1 LTTKQG
7 HVINMSTIDEGN
19 RKATNTR
26 GRYPASP
33 PTFMKHK
40 HHIIPKHLGGT
51 NEPDNI
57 VEVTIEQHALLHK
70 QLWEDLG
77 HKEDF
82 LAWQGLSKLM
92 TTDECRLSS
101 MLEGSKKGAAVT
113 NAKRWSNHKKR
124 ERKYPK
130 NTDGRK
136 IRTKRCWYSNG
147 IDENQFELDT
157 APTGWYRGRLK
168 GVYGGKRT

>member
-1 LTTKQG
+1 
-7 HVINMSTIDEGN
+7 MSTIDEGN

-70 QLWEDLG
+70 QLWEKVLLLLTQKG
-77 HKEDF
+77 GRIIRNENVSILKILMVERSE
-82 LAWQGLSKLM
+82 QNVVGIQMVSMKISLS
-92 TTDECRLSS
+92 
-101 MLEGSKKGAAVT
+101 
-113 NAKRWSNHKKR
+113 
-124 ERKYPK
+124 
-130 NTDGRK
+130 
-136 IRTKRCWYSNG
+136 
-147 IDENQFELDT
+147 
-157 APTGWYRGRLK
+157 
-168 GVYGGKRT
+168 